1 MMAIRE
7 ELMAHDDS
15 FRQLAHQHSILDSQ
29 IGQLQ
34 QKRFLT
40 TDEEM
45 EEVRLKKLKLH
56 VKDEMEQMINA
67 RIRMRMTA

>member
-1 MMAIRE
+1 MTAIRE

-15 FRQLAHQHSILDSQ
+15 FRQLAHRHATLESR

-40 TDEEM
+40 SDEEM

-56 VKDEMEQMINA
+56 VKDEMEQMVSA
-67 RIRMRMTA
+67 RMRMRMTA

>member
-7 ELMAHDDS
+7 DLMAHNDS
-15 FRQLAHQHSILDSQ
+15 FRQLAYQHATLESQ

-40 TDEEM
+40 SDEEM

-56 VKDEMEQMINA
+56 VKDEMEQMVYS

>member
-15 FRQLAHQHSILDSQ
+15 FRQLAHQHARLESQ
-29 IGQLQ
+29 LGQLR

-40 TDEEM
+40 SDEEL

-56 VKDEMEQMINA
+56 LKDEMEQMVYS
-67 RIRMRMTA
+67 RLRMTA

>member
-15 FRQLAHQHSILDSQ
+15 FRQLAHQHATLESQ
-29 IGQLQ
+29 LGQLR

-40 TDEEM
+40 SDEEL

-56 VKDEMEQMINA
+56 LKDEMEQMVYS
-67 RIRMRMTA
+67 RMRMTA